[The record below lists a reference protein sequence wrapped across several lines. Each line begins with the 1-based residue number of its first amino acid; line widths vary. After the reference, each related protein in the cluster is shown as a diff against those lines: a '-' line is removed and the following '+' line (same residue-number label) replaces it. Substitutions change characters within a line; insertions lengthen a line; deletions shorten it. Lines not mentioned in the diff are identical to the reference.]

1 MSKEINSIFHFSK
14 ERVKSFSEISGDK
27 NKIHLDEVYAAKT
40 FFKKPIVHGAFLIGV
55 LSSLIAEN
63 YSNVILLS
71 MDFKFIKALYVGE
84 VGTYSIKSS
93 DTGENKISSFTIFN
107 EKKEICVIGSFK
119 TREKINKNKGE

>member
-40 FFKKPIVHGAFLIGV
+40 FFKKPIVHGAFLISV

-84 VGTYSIKSS
+84 VGTYSIRSS

>member
-14 ERVKSFSEISGDK
+14 ERVKSFSEISEDK

-40 FFKKPIVHGAFLIGV
+40 FFKKPIVHGAFLISV

-84 VGTYSIKSS
+84 VGTYSIRSS

>member
-40 FFKKPIVHGAFLIGV
+40 FFKKPIVHGAFLISV

-71 MDFKFIKALYVGE
+71 MDFKFIKALHVGE
-84 VGTYSIKSS
+84 VGTYSIRSS